1 MKIACKRL
9 ELRDN
14 SKDIGVSDR
23 PADLQRPA
31 RTIDLAEL
39 RVRLGQGIDRL
50 TS

>member
-1 MKIACKRL
+1 MKIAGKRL

-14 SKDIGVSDR
+14 SKDISVRDR

-39 RVRLGQGIDRL
+39 RVRLRQCLDRL
-50 TS
+50 AS